1 VYTVHRA
8 MPAKQPSRAARK
20 TFPRGD
26 VRRLL
31 LEAGI
36 NLARS
41 GGPDAIVLRE
51 ATRRVGVAPNAAYRH
66 FANHRALFEAVRLFS
81 LASLARSIE
90 VELAAVPRKK
100 DRAIFARL
108 RLRAVGRGYLKYALE
123 EPGLF
128 RTAST
133 SSEQVEDDPDL
144 RKAGESGLN
153 AFQLLSAALDLLVEA
168 GILPVARRPG
178 AEYLAWSAVH
188 GLAVLT
194 LDGPLSLLP
203 HEELDV
209 LSQRVLGMVE
219 NGL

>member
-1 VYTVHRA
+1 
-8 MPAKQPSRAARK
+8 MIGKQKKLAARK
-20 TFPRGD
+20 TFARGD

-36 NLARS
+36 DLARN

-66 FANHRALFEAVRLFS
+66 FANHKALFEAVRSFA
-81 LASLARSIE
+81 LAALARSIE
-90 VELAAVPRKK
+90 VELAAVGRKK
-100 DRAIFARL
+100 NPAIFARL
-108 RLRAVGRGYLKYALE
+108 RLRAVGTGYLKYALS

-128 RTAST
+128 RTAS
-133 SSEQVEDDPDL
+133 SGSERVEDDPDL
-144 RKAGESGLN
+144 AKAGESGLN
-153 AFQLLSAALDLLVEA
+153 AFQLLSAALDLFVDA
-168 GILPVARRPG
+168 GILPAERRPQ

-194 LDGPLSLLP
+194 LDGPLALLT
-203 HEELDV
+203 HKELDT